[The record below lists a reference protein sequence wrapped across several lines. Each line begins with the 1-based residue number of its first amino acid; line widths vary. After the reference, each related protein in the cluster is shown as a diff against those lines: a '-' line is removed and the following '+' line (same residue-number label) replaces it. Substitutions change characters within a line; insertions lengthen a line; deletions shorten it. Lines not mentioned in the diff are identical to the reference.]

1 MTYHDARLRI
11 QVEFIEMPGLKLSRD
26 QIQRLCGVPSDVC
39 DEVLAALVRSGF
51 LRQKPDGSFLTGR
64 PDPPQLSA

>member
-11 QVEFIEMPGLKLSRD
+11 QVEFIEMPGLKLTRD

-39 DEVLAALVRSGF
+39 DDVLAALVLSGF

-64 PDPPQLSA
+64 PGQPQLSA